1 MVGADLITRKPTQ
14 VNNPN
19 GGEVNAA
26 LVYLSS
32 LNTDKSR
39 ASMLSTLNAIAML
52 IGAIDC
58 GAVAWQN
65 MRFEHV
71 QAIRSKLLEEYKPAT
86 VNKYLSAI
94 RGVLKSAWQL
104 GQMSAEDYTKAVS
117 VAGVRSRALLQGR
130 EVGQG
135 EIHSLMTVCCY
146 DSRPAGARD
155 AAVIALLYAGG
166 LRRSEIVNLDME
178 HYERREDGTGSLE
191 VHGKGHAERLIWLDN
206 GALDALED
214 WLKIR
219 GEDNGVLFWR
229 INKGGKMIAE
239 RMTSQAIYL
248 MLKRRAADAD
258 VYDFSPHD
266 LRRTFI
272 GDLLDAGADL
282 ATVSHMAGHANVQ
295 TTARY
300 DRRGERVRQHA
311 SKLLQVPY
319 QRRA

>member
-1 MVGADLITRKPTQ
+1 MVSKDLIIRRPSQ
-14 VNNPN
+14 VNKPSE
-19 GGEVNAA
+19 GETNAA

-32 LNTDKSR
+32 LSTDKSR
-39 ASMLSTLNAIAML
+39 AGMLSTLNAIAML

-155 AAVIALLYAGG
+155 VAVIALLYAGG

-178 HYERREDGTGSLE
+178 HYERREDGTGSLQ
-191 VHGKGHAERLIWLDN
+191 VHGKGHAE
-206 GALDALED
+206 
-214 WLKIR
+214 
-219 GEDNGVLFWR
+219 
-229 INKGGKMIAE
+229 
-239 RMTSQAIYL
+239 
-248 MLKRRAADAD
+248 
-258 VYDFSPHD
+258 HD